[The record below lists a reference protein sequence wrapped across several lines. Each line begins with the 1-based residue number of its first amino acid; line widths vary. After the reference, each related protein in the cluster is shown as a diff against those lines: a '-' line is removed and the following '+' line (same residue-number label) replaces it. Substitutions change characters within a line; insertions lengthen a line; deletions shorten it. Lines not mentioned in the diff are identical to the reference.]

1 VQAVLTDV
9 FFNMRILPEMTQTRL
24 MTLQWLLL
32 LVLAVVL
39 LRLLGPVLT
48 PFVAAAILAYICHPM
63 VTRLS
68 GWKLSRTA
76 ATLLVM
82 VLLSG
87 CFVLLLLIL
96 MPLMQSEA
104 NLLMERLPVL
114 LESLRSR
121 LLPYLQQYF
130 DPALQWDANALRA
143 MLSEHLQQSGSGM
156 AKAVLPWLGSGSAML
171 LGLLVNLVM
180 IPLAMFYLL
189 RDWPQLLERI
199 DALLPR
205 RWHAKT
211 LEVAGEVDAVLA
223 EFLRGQVS
231 VMLLMSAYYA
241 LGLWIAGLQ
250 FALPIGIVTGM
261 LIFIPYLGMATG
273 LLLATLVA
281 LTQFGQLDH
290 MIWVWCVFALGQM
303 LEGFVVTP
311 RLVGERIG
319 LHPLAVIF
327 ALLAFGH
334 LFGFFGVLLAL
345 PLSAMLLVGLRHLKG
360 WYLDSDFYRK

>member
-1 VQAVLTDV
+1 
-9 FFNMRILPEMTQTRL
+9 
-24 MTLQWLLL
+24 MTLQWLI
-32 LVLAVVL
+32 VAALAVVL

-48 PFVAAAILAYICHPM
+48 PFVAAAILAYICHPL
-63 VTRLS
+63 VTRLAAR
-68 GWKLSRTA
+68 KLSRAA

-82 VLLSG
+82 ALLFG

-96 MPLMQSEA
+96 LPLMQSEA
-104 NLLMERLPVL
+104 TLLMERLPGL
-114 LESLRSR
+114 LEAIRNK
-121 LLPYLQQYF
+121 LLPYLRQYF
-130 DPALQWDANALRA
+130 DPTLQWDANALREL
-143 MLSEHLQQSGSGM
+143 LSEHLQQSGGGM
-156 AKAVLPWLGSGSAML
+156 AKAVLPWLGSGSAAL
-171 LGLLVNLVM
+171 LHLLVNLVL

-189 RDWPQLLERI
+189 RDWPVLLERI
-199 DALLPR
+199 DAILPR

-231 VMLLMSAYYA
+231 VMLLMSAFYS

-261 LIFIPYLGMATG
+261 LVFVPYLGMASG
-273 LLLATLVA
+273 LLLATVVA
-281 LTQFGQLDH
+281 LTQPGGFDQVL
-290 MIWVWCVFALGQM
+290 WVWGVFAIGHA
-303 LEGFVVTP
+303 LEGFAVTP

-327 ALLAFGH
+327 ALLAFGQ

-345 PLSAMLLVGLRHLKG
+345 PLSAMLLVGLRHLRA
-360 WYLDSDFYRK
+360 WYLDSDFYRM

>member
-1 VQAVLTDV
+1 
-9 FFNMRILPEMTQTRL
+9 MTQTRL
-24 MTLQWLLL
+24 LTLQWLI
-32 LVLAVVL
+32 VAALAVVL

-48 PFVAAAILAYICHPM
+48 PFVAAAILAYICHPL
-63 VTRLS
+63 VTRLAN
-68 GWKLSRTA
+68 WKLSRTA

-82 VLLSG
+82 VLLFA
-87 CFVLLLLIL
+87 CFGLLLLIL
-96 MPLMQSEA
+96 LPMMQSEA
-104 NLLMERLPVL
+104 TLLVGRLPGL
-114 LESLRSR
+114 LETLRAK

-130 DPALQWDANALRA
+130 DPALQWDADALRA

-156 AKAVLPWLGSGSAML
+156 AKAVLPWLGSGSALL
-171 LGLLVNLVM
+171 LGLLVNLVL

-189 RDWPQLLERI
+189 RDWPQLLARI
-199 DALLPR
+199 DAILPR

-231 VMLLMSAYYA
+231 VMLLMSVYYS
-241 LGLWIAGLQ
+241 LGLWLAGVQ

-261 LIFIPYLGMATG
+261 LVFIPYLGMLTG

-290 MIWVWCVFALGQM
+290 IVWVWCVFAVGHS
-303 LEGFVVTP
+303 LEGFAVTP
-311 RLVGERIG
+311 KLVGERIG

-334 LFGFFGVLLAL
+334 IFGFFGVLLAL
-345 PLSAMLLVGLRHLKG
+345 PLAAILLVALRHLKG
-360 WYLDSDFYRK
+360 WYLTSDFYRK

>member
-1 VQAVLTDV
+1 
-9 FFNMRILPEMTQTRL
+9 MTQTRL
-24 MTLQWLLL
+24 MTLQWLIAAA
-32 LVLAVVL
+32 LALVL

-48 PFVAAAILAYICHPM
+48 PFVAAAILAYICHPL
-63 VTRLS
+63 VTRLAK
-68 GWKLSRTA
+68 WKLSRTA

-87 CFVLLLLIL
+87 CFGLLLLIL
-96 MPLMQSEA
+96 LPMMQSEA
-104 NLLMERLPVL
+104 NLLVGRLPGL
-114 LESLRSR
+114 LETLRGK

-130 DPALQWDANALRA
+130 DPALQWDADALRA
-143 MLSEHLQQSGSGM
+143 MLSEHLQQSGSGV
-156 AKAVLPWLGSGSAML
+156 AKAVLPWLGSGSALL
-171 LGLLVNLVM
+171 LGLLINLVL

-199 DALLPR
+199 DAILPR

-211 LEVAGEVDAVLA
+211 LEVVGEVDAVLA
-223 EFLRGQVS
+223 EFLRGQIS
-231 VMLLMSAYYA
+231 VMLLMSVYYSI
-241 LGLWIAGLQ
+241 GLWLAGVQ

-261 LIFIPYLGMATG
+261 LIFIPYLGMLTG

-290 MIWVWCVFALGQM
+290 LVWVWCVFAVGHA

-311 RLVGERIG
+311 KLVGERIG

-345 PLSAMLLVGLRHLKG
+345 PLAAILLVALRHLKG
-360 WYLDSDFYRK
+360 WYLTSDFYRK